1 MKVIVTG
8 PRGKMGKLITQ
19 VAASRDDM
27 KLVAGI
33 APKGRDYIGM
43 DLGTVAMTGS
53 ELGVPV
59 TDDLAGVIDSCDV
72 IIDFS
77 TKEMAMEVLDLAIA
91 HKKALVCGSTG
102 FSAEE
107 MKRFEDAGKQIPMLY
122 AANTSKLVNIMNKLL
137 ELVTTTLK
145 DEIDIEILEMH
156 DQWKKDA
163 PSGTSKEMGEI
174 MAHALGKELLPS
186 TDARENLH
194 VNLEQSAII
203 LSVQVIFQAA
213 IRYSSEAWENV
224 LRSHIIPITGNAL
237 REVPVTVQLILTG
250 KLLDSILL
258 RTYSDFNTFVYT
270 KRLHHPVKP
279 LYRLSNKSFN
289 FFFRHHTHVSLY
301 NFSFF
306 KHKECRD
313 RHYTVLSC
321 KFRFL
326 IYIKLAHFDICA
338 LFCNLFHQRSHCLAW
353 SAPRCPEV
361 YQYRHF

>member
-1 MKVIVTG
+1 MKVIVIG
-8 PRGKMGKLITQ
+8 PRGKMGKLITL

-33 APKGRDYIGM
+33 APKGRDYVGM

-77 TKEMAMEVLDLAIA
+77 T
-91 HKKALVCGSTG
+91 CGSTG

-174 MAHALGKELLPS
+174 MAHALGKELSNIAVYGREGESPREPGTIGYHSLRAGNIPS
-186 TDARENLH
+186 SHTVFFGGMGERLEITHHSYNWECFARG
-194 VNLEQSAII
+194 ACDC
-203 LSVQVIFQAA
+203 AA
-213 IRYSSEAWENV
+213 YLDGKAPGFYSIKDV
-224 LRSHIIPITGNAL
+224 LGL
-237 REVPVTVQLILTG
+237 
-250 KLLDSILL
+250 
-258 RTYSDFNTFVYT
+258 
-270 KRLHHPVKP
+270 
-279 LYRLSNKSFN
+279 
-289 FFFRHHTHVSLY
+289 
-301 NFSFF
+301 
-306 KHKECRD
+306 
-313 RHYTVLSC
+313 
-321 KFRFL
+321 
-326 IYIKLAHFDICA
+326 
-338 LFCNLFHQRSHCLAW
+338 
-353 SAPRCPEV
+353 
-361 YQYRHF
+361 